1 MITTREPY
9 KAEPDTTSCC
19 HQSTS
24 THQYAARFRAPA
36 LALPISSCAIDL
48 LFRGQGNNK
57 KPDAGKLQ
65 DLLKPTGAAM
75 EKMESLKDRRSK
87 QFNHLAMVA
96 EGGQCLQW
104 VCIEPTP
111 APYLGDVIPASEMY
125 SNKVFPTPC
134 LECGDY
140 IRRCVCGATRV
151 FFHSSFS
158 DAGMIFAQHQ
168 DVTRYFSMF
177 WGRFFLFSVRV
188 SSNIF
193 RPMSCLFRT
202 TFGPTLLLHIRVF
215 PLSVCN
221 HKRTWWGTL
230 SETGQYAII

>member
-1 MITTREPY
+1 MLSSIN
-9 KAEPDTTSCC
+9 TS
-19 HQSTS
+19 
-24 THQYAARFRAPA
+24 APQPW
-36 LALPISSCAIDL
+36 LSLFHPVQLTL
-48 LFRGQGNNK
+48 LFCGQGNNT

-125 SNKVFPTPC
+125 SNKVFPNPC
-134 LECGDY
+134 LKCGHY
-140 IRRCVCGATRV
+140 IREMRVWCDAGVCSFV
-151 FFHSSFS
+151 FFRCWHNLC
-158 DAGMIFAQHQ
+158 QHQ

-177 WGRFFLFSVRV
+177 WGRFFLFSVRL

-193 RPMSCLFRT
+193 RPMSCLFRK

-221 HKRTWWGTL
+221 HKWTRWGTR
-230 SETGQYAII
+230 SEETGQYAIM